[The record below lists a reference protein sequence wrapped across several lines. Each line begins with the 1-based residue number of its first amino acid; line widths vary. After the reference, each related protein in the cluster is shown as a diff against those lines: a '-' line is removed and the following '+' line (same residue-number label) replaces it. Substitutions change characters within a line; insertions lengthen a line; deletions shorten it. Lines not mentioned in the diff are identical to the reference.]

1 MIENS
6 KKIKCRSMI
15 SEETGS
21 NKNITRRTFTL
32 IPVHFSYPSSD
43 CFQRRFASN
52 EATFFSLSSSLSSS
66 GLPNETRK
74 CRKLKGRY
82 SKDRDDRRKMKEKK
96 THIHL

>member
-15 SEETGS
+15 PEETGS
-21 NKNITRRTFTL
+21 NKNITRRIFTL
-32 IPVHFSYPSSD
+32 VHFSYPSSD

-52 EATFFSLSSSLSSS
+52 EATFFSLSSSPSSS

-74 CRKLKGRY
+74 CRKLKGRS